1 MNSVQLL
8 AERLGAFRC
17 GFCVL
22 VIGVQNPIHSI
33 LLLIRVFFLG
43 TLLLFFLQRDYFAR
57 LFLIV
62 YVGAIVVLFLFI
74 IRRLELKRVHVSRRL
89 RDLFTYRYII
99 LGLLLIEVFLLI
111 SHNFFDLQYFFSL
124 TQSESPSFL
133 VEANGFFDWSKII
146 HSTDQLRA
154 LGGILYTEY
163 KSSILI
169 AAVLLFRARVGALA
183 IAISLS
189 SDSVSKGRFYINHLS
204 EIKRQDA
211 NYQALRHPALVLN
224 SFRILTKNYETF

>member
-1 MNSVQLL
+1 MTISLTIVWILSPP
-8 AERLGAFRC
+8 
-17 GFCVL
+17 V
-22 VIGVQNPIHSI
+22 VWSISI
-33 LLLIRVFFLG
+33 LSP
-43 TLLLFFLQRDYFAR
+43 Y
-57 LFLIV
+57 FLIS
-62 YVGAIVVLFLFI
+62 Y
-74 IRRLELKRVHVSRRL
+74 
-89 RDLFTYRYII
+89 Y
-99 LGLLLIEVFLLI
+99 
-111 SHNFFDLQYFFSL
+111 LQYFFSL